1 MEDLFK
7 IIVVLCFGHTGSLNW
22 IRVGSY
28 HWNWWL
34 RHFGVFTLEDLKAE
48 SNSESKG
55 NNEFNDALKNCV
67 SQG

>member
-7 IIVVLCFGHTGSLNW
+7 IIVVLCLDTLALLIGFMWIHTIGIGGSA
-22 IRVGSY
+22 
-28 HWNWWL
+28 
-34 RHFGVFTLEDLKAE
+34 TLEYSEDLKAE

>member
-1 MEDLFK
+1 MAELF
-7 IIVVLCFGHTGSLNW
+7 LN
-22 IRVGSY
+22 GGEMY
-28 HWNWWL
+28 
-34 RHFGVFTLEDLKAE
+34 TLEDLKAE